1 MSNVP
6 RDLELVCVSKR
17 LCVLGNPKNTVF
29 FHMTTPSHSNNEL
42 VITWLQASRGLM
54 WTEFVPTHKVQ
65 EELDRAD
72 RLEDTARA
80 DAIRKALSDR
90 DAVHTPPPSS
100 VAREGGRQ
108 L

>member
-1 MSNVP
+1 
-6 RDLELVCVSKR
+6 
-17 LCVLGNPKNTVF
+17 
-29 FHMTTPSHSNNEL
+29 
-42 VITWLQASRGLM
+42 M

-90 DAVHTPPPSS
+90 DATHTQPPSPS
-100 VAREGGRQ
+100 VAREGGGQ
-108 L
+108 

>member
-1 MSNVP
+1 
-6 RDLELVCVSKR
+6 
-17 LCVLGNPKNTVF
+17 
-29 FHMTTPSHSNNEL
+29 MTTPINHTNEL

-54 WTEFVPTHKVQ
+54 WTEFVPMHRVQ

-90 DAVHTPPPSS
+90 DAVRTQLPSPS
-100 VAREGGRQ
+100 VAREGGGQ

>member
-1 MSNVP
+1 
-6 RDLELVCVSKR
+6 
-17 LCVLGNPKNTVF
+17 
-29 FHMTTPSHSNNEL
+29 MTTPAHHANEL

-90 DAVHTPPPSS
+90 DATHTQPPSPS
-100 VAREGGRQ
+100 VAREGGGQ
-108 L
+108 